1 MNTQKPSDI
10 AITDLLPQRPPFLM
24 IDRLTE
30 FSPEAASAELE
41 VRADNIFAEDGRL
54 SAPGLI
60 ENVAQTCAARIGYI
74 NRLDNKTVKLGF
86 IGAIRNF
93 RAFRLPDAG
102 ERLSTTVTVR
112 EEMFGMTLVDASIR
126 SGDETIAE
134 CEMKIALSEIDA
146 QQEGGATA

>member
-30 FSPEAASAELE
+30 FDPAEATAEFE
-41 VRADNIFAEDGRL
+41 VKADNLFAENGHL

-74 NRLDNKTVKLGF
+74 NRLDNQTVKLGF

-93 RAFRLPDAG
+93 HAFRLPAAG

-112 EEMFGMTLVDASIR
+112 EEMFGMTLVDASVR
-126 SGDETIAE
+126 SGNETIAE

-146 QQEGGATA
+146 RLEGGATA